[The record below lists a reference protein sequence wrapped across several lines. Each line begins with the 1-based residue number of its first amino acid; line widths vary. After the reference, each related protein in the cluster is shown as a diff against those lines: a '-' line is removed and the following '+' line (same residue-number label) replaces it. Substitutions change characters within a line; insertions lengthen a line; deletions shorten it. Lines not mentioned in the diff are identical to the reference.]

1 MRRELTKIHRLGTFY
16 NALPGQNR
24 KDLVEQWAKEL
35 YSDVWAEL
43 SKLGQ
48 IEAKEGHRLFKLPK
62 GEMRA

>member
-1 MRRELTKIHRLGTFY
+1 MRQKLTKTYRLGTFY

-35 YSDVWAEL
+35 YPNVWTEL

-48 IEAKEGHRLFKLPK
+48 IEAKEGHLLFKLPK